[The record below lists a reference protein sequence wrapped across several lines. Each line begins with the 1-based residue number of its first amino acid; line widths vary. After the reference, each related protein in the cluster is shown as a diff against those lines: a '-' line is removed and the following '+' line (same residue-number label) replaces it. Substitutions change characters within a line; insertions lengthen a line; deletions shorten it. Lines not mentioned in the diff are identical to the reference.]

1 MKAEPR
7 SILIYFDGHYDIYR
21 GKFINAMIKYLP
33 DNVKGILCYS
43 PEDSLIDFCS
53 SHTLPLYQS
62 TTDVREDV
70 TELLIGLLD
79 FHINPENISRFQ
91 KLAKY
96 CCHKNIKLVNGTFN
110 FLSELFPQYEKNIV
124 DLRKNTHIHR
134 PIYMSNRLKK
144 KKDQLRI
151 LTCGMDSNI
160 GKMTAS
166 LEVERHLVARGYDVS
181 FFPTG
186 QIGMYLK
193 GYGFCVDATIVDFTR
208 GIIDEEISKINSDI
222 LIIEG
227 QGSINHPEFF
237 GAALSLLYG
246 SQPQRLLFCG
256 NFAFNHIRTNPDI
269 LLPDLQQMI
278 ARIESTSYDYGHHAK
293 VKAISMITQGLETDD
308 AIKKLEALEHKTLL
322 PVDDIVRF
330 ESEKIAL
337 SLIN

>member
-1 MKAEPR
+1 MEAPAR
-7 SILIYFDGHYDIYR
+7 SILIYFNGHYDIYR
-21 GKFINAMIKYLP
+21 GKFLNAAIKYLP
-33 DNVKGILCYS
+33 DSVKGIICYH
-43 PEDSLIDFCS
+43 PEESLIDFCI

-62 TTDVREDV
+62 TTDVQVDV
-70 TELLIGLLD
+70 NEILIGLLD
-79 FHINPENISRFQ
+79 FHIDADNIARFQ
-91 KLAKY
+91 QLAKY
-96 CCHKNIKLVNGTFN
+96 CCHKKITLVNGSFN
-110 FLSELFPQYEKNIV
+110 FLSELFPEYEKSIV
-124 DLRKNTHIHR
+124 DLRKNAHIRR
-134 PIYMSNRLKK
+134 PTYMSNRLKK

-160 GKMTAS
+160 GKMTAG
-166 LEVERHLVARGYDVS
+166 LEVEKHLVARGYDVS

-208 GIIDEEISKINSDI
+208 GIIDEEISKIKSDI
-222 LIIEG
+222 VIIEG

-278 ARIESTSYDYGHHAK
+278 ARIENTSHDYGHHAK
-293 VKAISMITQGLETDD
+293 VKAISMITQGLEINN
-308 AIKKLEALEHKTLL
+308 AMKKLQAIEQETLL

-330 ESEKIAL
+330 QSEKLTL